1 MQERLKS
8 VISIQNVK
16 AFLWKGYQE
25 LMVEYSSKINSILKL
40 QGKKDMTDR
49 IITKK
54 TDLETIIFS
63 EEYYITD
70 LDLWVL
76 AKSAQLP
83 IILFSSTK
91 LNQLSPS
98 IDWILLGGNVYDK
111 LYFIRSPAQISIDIA
126 PEYHLI
132 SQAIPFSELKEFTQI
147 MEQAIAKTEYKQN
160 MQTIENYLQA
170 FTLFTKKRVK

>member
-1 MQERLKS
+1 MP
-8 VISIQNVK
+8 
-16 AFLWKGYQE
+16 
-25 LMVEYSSKINSILKL
+25 EYSTKIISVLKL
-40 QGKKDMTDR
+40 QGKHVMMDR
-49 IITKK
+49 IIAKQI
-54 TDLETIIFS
+54 DLETVIFS

-76 AKSAQLP
+76 AKSAKLP

-98 IDWILLGGNVYDK
+98 IDWLLLGGNIYDK
-111 LYFIRSPAQISIDIA
+111 LYFIRSPAQIILDTP

-147 MEQAIAKTEYKQN
+147 MEQAIAKTDYKQN
-160 MQTIENYLQA
+160 IQTVENYLQA